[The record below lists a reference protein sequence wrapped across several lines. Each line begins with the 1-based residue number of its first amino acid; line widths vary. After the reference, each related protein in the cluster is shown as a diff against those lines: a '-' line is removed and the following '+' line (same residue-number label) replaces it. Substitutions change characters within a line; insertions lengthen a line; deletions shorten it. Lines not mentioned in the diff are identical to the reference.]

1 MSTASPAPKRK
12 KILIVGAIGIV
23 IVAVGGGLIY
33 LQVRDRPFSNPP
45 KPSASSPGP
54 SQNVITQFEDNVPS
68 GTISP
73 TEITK
78 DPNKF
83 NGKEVKVWGTI
94 VQMTDGK
101 YFVVGQEKTNPPAIA
116 LNLANSAVKIDD
128 YVAAYADPNKTPP
141 QETGSNTPKNVG
153 PVTITAIFNAGS
165 ATASL
170 QVKKIETR

>member
-12 KILIVGAIGIV
+12 KLLLVGTIGIV

-45 KPSASSPGP
+45 KPSTSSPGP
-54 SQNVITQFEDNVPS
+54 PQNVITQFEDSVPS

-73 TEITK
+73 SEITK

-83 NGKEVKVWGTI
+83 SGKEVKVRGII

-116 LNLANSAVKIDD
+116 LDLTNSGSKIDD
-128 YVAAYADPNKTPP
+128 YVSAYADPNKTTP
-141 QETGSNTPKNVG
+141 QENGSNTPKNIG
-153 PVTITAIFNAGS
+153 PVTVTATFSAGPT
-165 ATASL
+165 TASL
-170 QVKKIETR
+170 KVKKIEAK

>member
-12 KILIVGAIGIV
+12 KLLIVGAIGIILV
-23 IVAVGGGLIY
+23 TVGGGLIY

-54 SQNVITQFEDNVPS
+54 SQNVITQFEDSVPS

-73 TEITK
+73 SEITK

-83 NGKEVKVWGTI
+83 NGKEVKVRGSI

-116 LNLANSAVKIDD
+116 LDLGNSGIKIED
-128 YVAAYADPNKTPP
+128 YVSAYADPNKTTP
-141 QETGSNTPKNVG
+141 QEVGSNTPKNVG
-153 PVTITAIFNAGS
+153 PVTITAIFSGGPA
-165 ATASL
+165 ATSL
-170 QVKKIETR
+170 QVKKIETK